1 MNIYI
6 YIDNIYVKDMKNY
19 IKIYIY
25 KQILNI
31 KYLFYLYNINNGLY
45 NNTVLL
51 TIINILGIADYV
63 KY

>member
-1 MNIYI
+1 
-6 YIDNIYVKDMKNY
+6 MKNY

>member
-1 MNIYI
+1 
-6 YIDNIYVKDMKNY
+6 MKNY

-31 KYLFYLYNINNGLY
+31 KYLFYLYTMNNSLY

-51 TIINILGIADYV
+51 AIINILGILNYV